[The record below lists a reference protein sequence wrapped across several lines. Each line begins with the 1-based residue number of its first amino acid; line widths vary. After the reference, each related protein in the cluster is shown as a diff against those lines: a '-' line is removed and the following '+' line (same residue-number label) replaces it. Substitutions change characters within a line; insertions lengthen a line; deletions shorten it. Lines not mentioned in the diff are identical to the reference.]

1 MFREAGIECRASHS
15 GGGSSSSAGRGSRG
29 GTFTGPTAAASA
41 ATTAVAAALS
51 LSLALSFVRLATEF
65 SLLSDTG
72 PCWDI
77 YKNFRVFVGGKA
89 AVAVGLLLLVASIF
103 YLIPS
108 RLPVVCSRAT
118 WLILPVA
125 YACLKD

>member
-15 GGGSSSSAGRGSRG
+15 GGGSSSSTGRGSRG

-51 LSLALSFVRLATEF
+51 LSLSRSLSSASPRNSLF
-65 SLLSDTG
+65 SRTRDRVG
-72 PCWDI
+72 I
-77 YKNFRVFVGGKA
+77 YIKIFGVFVGGKA

-103 YLIPS
+103 FILFPPGSPS
-108 RLPVVCSRAT
+108 SVHELPG
-118 WLILPVA
+118 
-125 YACLKD
+125 

>member
-15 GGGSSSSAGRGSRG
+15 GGGSSSSSTGRGSRG

-51 LSLALSFVRLATEF
+51 LSLSRSLSSASPRNSLF
-65 SLLSDTG
+65 SRTRDRVG
-72 PCWDI
+72 I
-77 YKNFRVFVGGKA
+77 YIKIFGVFVGGKA

-103 YLIPS
+103 FILFPPGSPS
-108 RLPVVCSRAT
+108 SVHELPG
-118 WLILPVA
+118 
-125 YACLKD
+125 